1 MRARSRS
8 VRGGL
13 TVLLLA
19 APLVACDSDQPTDT
33 PPPSSSASSGSSST
47 VDPRAAPAVAAY
59 EAYTRSSGNAA
70 RLPLPHGSQ
79 YPPAADFEK
88 YSFDPARARY
98 LAYVSALAE
107 SGVTFRGTPPSP
119 RVKVISVEPD
129 AKPYPVV
136 TLTDCRT
143 PAPDWRG
150 YRDDKPLPVASAAV
164 PPPYLITAKVIFY
177 EDHWGVQSTSTDT
190 SKTCTA

>member
-1 MRARSRS
+1 MRARRRS
-8 VRGGL
+8 VHGAVL
-13 TVLLLA
+13 ALLLA
-19 APLVACDSDQPTDT
+19 TVVAGCDSGDQPTDT
-33 PPPSSSASSGSSST
+33 PPPSSASSSPSPT
-47 VDPRAAPAVAAY
+47 IDPRAAPAVAAY
-59 EAYTRSSGNAA
+59 EAYTRSSSNAA
-70 RLPLPHGSQ
+70 RRPLPHGSQ

-119 RVKVISVEPD
+119 RVRVISVEPD

-150 YRDDKPLPVASAAV
+150 YRDDKPLPVASASV

-177 EDHWGVQSTSTDT
+177 KRHWGVQSTSTDT